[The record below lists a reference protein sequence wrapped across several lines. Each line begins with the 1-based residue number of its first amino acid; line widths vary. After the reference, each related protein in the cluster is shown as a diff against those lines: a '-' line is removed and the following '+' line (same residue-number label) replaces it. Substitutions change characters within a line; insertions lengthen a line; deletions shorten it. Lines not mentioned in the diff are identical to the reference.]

1 MKDEMRELKTQ
12 IAEKNK
18 ILNSTRDDSG
28 DASVI
33 VWDAEKELDNL
44 LYKYYKLIKYK
55 GGGSLVC
62 RNAF

>member
-12 IAEKNK
+12 IVEKNK
-18 ILNSTRDDSG
+18 ILNSTRNARGDDSV
-28 DASVI
+28 A
-33 VWDAEKELDNL
+33 VWDTKKELDSL